1 MSNKTIESGT
11 MAGDLL
17 PVVQKNQNN
26 KKVST
31 EEFIGAVA
39 KRLRKKLHG

>member
-1 MSNKTIESGT
+1 MSNKAIESEI

-17 PVVQKNQNN
+17 PVVQNN